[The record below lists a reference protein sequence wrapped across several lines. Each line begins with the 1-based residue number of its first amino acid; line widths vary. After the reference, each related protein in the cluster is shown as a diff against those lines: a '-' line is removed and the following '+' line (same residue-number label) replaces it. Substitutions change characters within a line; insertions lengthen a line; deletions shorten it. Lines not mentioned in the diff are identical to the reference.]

1 MRAQGKQRRLGTEQ
15 ARSHS
20 CMRTAASFGTPLH
33 LATHHPHTQ
42 DCTHQPMFPS
52 PNGLTHFLYLAI
64 ARTLAFAWSTIGAQ
78 YPILSSSFLLY
89 LDDGSCRTVRAVSH
103 AR

>member
-1 MRAQGKQRRLGTEQ
+1 MHEDGCELRYT
-15 ARSHS
+15 
-20 CMRTAASFGTPLH
+20 
-33 LATHHPHTQ
+33 
-42 DCTHQPMFPS
+42 PS
-52 PNGLTHFLYLAI
+52 PRYSSSAHPGLYPSAHFASPSGLTHFLYLAI

-89 LDDGSCRTVRAVSH
+89 LDDGSCRTVRSVSR